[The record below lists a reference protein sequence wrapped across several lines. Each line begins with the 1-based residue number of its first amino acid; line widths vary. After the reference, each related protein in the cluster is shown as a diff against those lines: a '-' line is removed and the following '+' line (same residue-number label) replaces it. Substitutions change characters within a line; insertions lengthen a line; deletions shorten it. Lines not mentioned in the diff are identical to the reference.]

1 MEQHQ
6 QLKTSRGLLKYILF
20 SLITLGIYPIV
31 MFSLISD
38 ELNTV
43 CKDNKRT
50 TQYWLLW
57 FLSMVTLSIPIF
69 IWNHTASN
77 RMGNELKRRGINYS
91 ISAST
96 FWGWGF
102 LGAFIIIGPFVY
114 VHKFLKASNLLNA
127 DFNQKGK

>member
-20 SLITLGIYPIV
+20 SFITLGIYPIV

-57 FLSMVTLSIPIF
+57 FLSMVTCAIPIF

-77 RMGNELKRRGINYS
+77 RMGNELQRRGINYS
-91 ISAST
+91 FSAST

-102 LGAFIIIGPFVY
+102 LGAFIIVGPFVY

-127 DFNQKGK
+127 DFNQKGE

>member
-1 MEQHQ
+1 MEQRQ

-57 FLSMVTLSIPIF
+57 FLSMVTCAIPIF

-114 VHKFLKASNLLNA
+114 VYKFLKASNLLNA
-127 DFNQKGK
+127 DFNQKGE

>member
-57 FLSMVTLSIPIF
+57 FLSMVTCAIPIF

-127 DFNQKGK
+127 DFNQKGE

>member
-20 SLITLGIYPIV
+20 SFITLGIYPIV

-69 IWNHTASN
+69 IWYHTASN

-102 LGAFIIIGPFVY
+102 LGAFIFIGPFVY
-114 VHKFLKASNLLNA
+114 LHKFLKASNLLNA
-127 DFNQKGK
+127 DFNQNGE

>member
-69 IWNHTASN
+69 IWYHTASN

-102 LGAFIIIGPFVY
+102 LGAFIFIGPFVY
-114 VHKFLKASNLLNA
+114 LYKFLKASNLLNA
-127 DFNQKGK
+127 DFNQKGE

>member
-20 SLITLGIYPIV
+20 SFITLGIYPIV

-102 LGAFIIIGPFVY
+102 LGAFIFIGPFVY
-114 VHKFLKASNLLNA
+114 LYKFLKASNLLNA
-127 DFNQKGK
+127 DFNQKGE

>member
-1 MEQHQ
+1 MEQRQ

-20 SLITLGIYPIV
+20 SFITLGIYPIV

-57 FLSMVTLSIPIF
+57 FLSMVTCAIPIF

-102 LGAFIIIGPFVY
+102 LGFFIIIGPFVY

-127 DFNQKGK
+127 DFNQKGE

>member
-1 MEQHQ
+1 MEQRQ

-127 DFNQKGK
+127 DFNQKG

>member
-1 MEQHQ
+1 MEQRQ

-127 DFNQKGK
+127 DFNQKGE

>member
-127 DFNQKGK
+127 DFNQKG

>member
-1 MEQHQ
+1 MEQRQ

-20 SLITLGIYPIV
+20 SLITARIYSV
-31 MFSLISD
+31 VVFSLVSD

-50 TQYWLLW
+50 TPFWIIW
-57 FLSMVTLSIPIF
+57 FLSLAVCAIPIF
-69 IWNHTASN
+69 IWFHITSN

-127 DFNQKGK
+127 DFNQKGE

>member
-1 MEQHQ
+1 MEQRQ

>member
-102 LGAFIIIGPFVY
+102 LGAFILIGPFVY

-127 DFNQKGK
+127 DFNQKG

>member
-1 MEQHQ
+1 MEQRQ

-20 SLITLGIYPIV
+20 SFITLGIYPIV

-57 FLSMVTLSIPIF
+57 FLSMVTCAIPIF
-69 IWNHTASN
+69 IWYHTASN

-114 VHKFLKASNLLNA
+114 LHKFLKASNLLNA
-127 DFNQKGK
+127 DFNQKGE

>member
-102 LGAFIIIGPFVY
+102 LGVFIFIGPFVY
-114 VHKFLKASNLLNA
+114 LYKFLKASNLLNA
-127 DFNQKGK
+127 DFNQKGE